1 MPRPVVITGLGV
13 ICGLGTTIDDYWAA
27 LSTGQS
33 AIRPL
38 GRLGEGTRISIGA
51 VVPDFDPE
59 QYFSSAELPL
69 LDRFS
74 QFALL
79 AASEALADAGLAAG
93 EDAVTGSAAI
103 IGTGCGGK
111 QTDEK
116 TYARIYKEQKSRA
129 HPLTIPKGMPSAA
142 ASHVSRH
149 LGIKGPVFSVTSACA
164 SAAHA
169 VIQGRLLIQSGVI
182 DVALVGGTDAPFTYG
197 LLKAWEAL
205 RIISNDTCRPFCRD
219 RSGMVLGEGS
229 GMLVLESEQHALQRG
244 TRIYAELAGCAM
256 TSDAG
261 HITRPDV
268 DGIAHAISNALKDAG
283 LAADTVD
290 YVNAHGTGT
299 PANDQAETEALHRV
313 FGAHA
318 KALAVSSTK
327 SMHGHALG
335 AASALE
341 LIATVLAIQK
351 NLIPPTANFTE
362 PGEGCDLDYVPN
374 RARAQ
379 RIDIAVSNAFA
390 FGGLNAVL
398 ALKSWAYRDGSNGRQ
413 GRGYGQCL
421 DSK

>member
-1 MPRPVVITGLGV
+1 MPRRVVITGLGAV
-13 ICGLGTTIDDYWAA
+13 CGLGTTVDECWAA

-51 VVPDFDPE
+51 VVPGYDPE
-59 QYFSSAELPL
+59 QYFSSDELPL

-79 AASEALADAGLAAG
+79 ATREAIADAGLVAG
-93 EDAVTGSAAI
+93 EDAVTGAAAI

-111 QTDEK
+111 QTDEE
-116 TYARIYKEQKSRA
+116 TYVRLYKKKKFRA

-142 ASHVSRH
+142 ASLVSRYQ
-149 LGIKGPVFSVTSACA
+149 GIKGPVFSVTSACA

-169 VIQGRLLIQSGVI
+169 VIQGRLMIQSGMI

-205 RIISNDTCRPFCRD
+205 RVVSNDTCRPFCKD

-229 GMLVLESEQHALQRG
+229 GMLVLESEQHAVQRG
-244 TRIYAELAGCAM
+244 ARIYAELAGCGM

-268 DGIAHAISNALKDAG
+268 DGIARAISNALEDAG
-283 LAADTVD
+283 LVSDTVD

-299 PANDQAETEALHRV
+299 PANDPAETEALHRV

-318 KALAVSSTK
+318 HALAVSSTK

-341 LIATVLAIQK
+341 LIATVLAIQ
-351 NLIPPTANFTE
+351 NNQIPPTANFTIADDD
-362 PGEGCDLDYVPN
+362 CDLDYIPN
-374 RARAQ
+374 HARAQ
-379 RIDIAVSNAFA
+379 RIDIAVSNTFA

-398 ALKSWAYRDGSNGRQ
+398 ALKRFQPVLS
-413 GRGYGQCL
+413 
-421 DSK
+421 

>member
-1 MPRPVVITGLGV
+1 MPRRVVITGLGAV
-13 ICGLGTTIDDYWAA
+13 CGLGTTVADYWAA
-27 LSTGQS
+27 LSAGQS

-69 LDRFS
+69 MDRFS
-74 QFALL
+74 QFAVL
-79 AASEALADAGLAAG
+79 ATREAVADAGLAAG
-93 EDAVTGSAAI
+93 EDAVTAAAAI

-111 QTDEK
+111 QTDEE
-116 TYARIYKEQKSRA
+116 TYARLYKEQKSRA
-129 HPLTIPKGMPSAA
+129 HPLTIAKAMPSAA
-142 ASHVSRH
+142 ASLVSQH

-169 VIQGRLLIQSGVI
+169 VIQGRLMIQSGML

-197 LLKAWEAL
+197 VLKAWEAL
-205 RIISNDTCRPFCRD
+205 RVVSNDTCRPFCKD

-229 GMLVLESEQHALQRG
+229 GMLVLESEQHAVQRG
-244 TRIYAELAGCAM
+244 TRIYAELAGCGM

-268 DGIAHAISNALKDAG
+268 DGIARAIRNALKDAG
-283 LAADTVD
+283 LAADAVD

-299 PANDQAETEALHRV
+299 AANDPAETEALHRA

-318 KALAVSSTK
+318 KALAISSTK

-341 LIATVLAIQK
+341 LIATVLAIK
-351 NLIPPTANFTE
+351 NNLIPPTAHFTLADKK
-362 PGEGCDLDYVPN
+362 CDLDYVPN
-374 RARAQ
+374 RARAH

-398 ALKSWAYRDGSNGRQ
+398 ALKTWE
-413 GRGYGQCL
+413 
-421 DSK
+421 